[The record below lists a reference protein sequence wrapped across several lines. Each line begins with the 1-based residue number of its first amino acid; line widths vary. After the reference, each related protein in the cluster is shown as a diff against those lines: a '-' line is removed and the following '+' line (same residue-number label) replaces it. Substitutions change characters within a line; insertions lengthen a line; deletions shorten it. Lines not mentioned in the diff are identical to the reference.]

1 MEKLELKNGEQIE
14 IKDGASENFFRV
26 EVENMEEFQALRI
39 KLTNENLSLIK
50 FINEAGS
57 VCGVYEEKTLV
68 GKFGIEELKD
78 EEKEQTKLIIT
89 LTLADIDKMNKRMSY
104 VEETLDTL
112 VLNSLGVE

>member
-1 MEKLELKNGEQIE
+1 MEKLELKNGEQVE
-14 IKDGASENFFRV
+14 IKDGASENFFKV

-50 FINEAGS
+50 FLNDAGS
-57 VCGVYEEKTLV
+57 VCGVYEEKTLL
-68 GKFGIEELKD
+68 GKFEIEELTD
-78 EEKEQTKLIIT
+78 EEERSKLIIT
-89 LTLADIDKMNKRMSY
+89 FALADIDKMNKRMSY